1 MHNLLYILFLTI
13 CTTNLCAQN
22 TFKAVIKNEKTASY
36 FSRLANKIKHTHM
49 IRLLTNTRNKTNTSL
64 PIR

>member
-1 MHNLLYILFLTI
+1 MNTI
-13 CTTNLCAQN
+13 T
-22 TFKAVIKNEKTASY
+22 VIKNEKTASY